1 MPESLSIFGLQLSLY
16 YLFWFLGVVAVLVA
30 GYWIGKKNYGF
41 SFAKSILYVVLAVA
55 IGYVLLWVTSWI
67 VGGGKMMGLNYVR
80 IVTVLPIAIFLV
92 TLIFKDKFSNVAD
105 FIAPLLA
112 IFHGVTHIGCIFPGC
127 CHGYPAEWG
136 LFSNEANA
144 ICFPSQPLEAIS
156 SLLTAVVL
164 LIMMKYKVQSGKLYA
179 WYLIMFGGTR
189 FLWEFL
195 RDNEKI
201 WMGVSELAL
210 HALSAFIVGII
221 ILIILIIIHKRR
233 ATDEKIKN

>member
-1 MPESLSIFGLQLSLY
+1 MPESLSIFGFQLSLY
-16 YLFWFLGVVAVLVA
+16 YLFWFLGVVAVLVV
-30 GYWIGKKNYGF
+30 GYWIGKKKYGF

-195 RDNEKI
+195 RDNDKI
-201 WMGVSELAL
+201 WFGISELAI
-210 HALSAFIVGII
+210 HALMAFVVGLIALI
-221 ILIILIIIHKRR
+221 LLIIFDKRR
-233 ATDEKIKN
+233 RANEKGKV